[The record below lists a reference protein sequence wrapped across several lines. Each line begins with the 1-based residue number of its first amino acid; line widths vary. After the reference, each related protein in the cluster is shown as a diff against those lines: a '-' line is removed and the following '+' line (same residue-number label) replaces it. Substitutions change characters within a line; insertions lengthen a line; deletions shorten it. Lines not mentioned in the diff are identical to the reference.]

1 MDAQAYFADILRM
14 KSLLFLP
21 NLSNS
26 QINQFSD
33 CSEKEIGD
41 KVGLSTQ
48 FNLIKSSIENHVD
61 NLKLLFIT
69 HS

>member
-1 MDAQAYFADILRM
+1 MDAKAYFADILRM

-33 CSEKEIGD
+33 CSEKEISD